1 MRQCPTRDV
10 RRKLLKEMATYF
22 SSFGA
27 VALALLVDL
36 EVASSMG
43 TSEVVEKVEADL
55 SMGGRLVAR
64 SWRRPHRSPC

>member
-1 MRQCPTRDV
+1 M
-10 RRKLLKEMATYF
+10 KEMATYF

-55 SMGGRLVAR
+55 SMGGRLGAQ

>member
-55 SMGGRLVAR
+55 SMGGRLGAR

>member
-1 MRQCPTRDV
+1 MS
-10 RRKLLKEMATYF
+10 EMATYF

-43 TSEVVEKVEADL
+43 TSEVVEKVEVDL
-55 SMGGRLVAR
+55 SMGGRLGAQ
-64 SWRRPHRSPC
+64 SWRQPHRSPC

>member
-43 TSEVVEKVEADL
+43 TSEVVEKVEVDL
-55 SMGGRLVAR
+55 SMGGRLGAR
-64 SWRRPHRSPC
+64 SWRRPHHSPC

>member
-1 MRQCPTRDV
+1 MRQCPTSDV

-55 SMGGRLVAR
+55 SMGGRLGAR

>member
-27 VALALLVDL
+27 VALALLVDS

-43 TSEVVEKVEADL
+43 TNEVVNVEADL
-55 SMGGRLVAR
+55 SMEGRLGAQ
-64 SWRRPHRSPC
+64 SWRQPHRSPC